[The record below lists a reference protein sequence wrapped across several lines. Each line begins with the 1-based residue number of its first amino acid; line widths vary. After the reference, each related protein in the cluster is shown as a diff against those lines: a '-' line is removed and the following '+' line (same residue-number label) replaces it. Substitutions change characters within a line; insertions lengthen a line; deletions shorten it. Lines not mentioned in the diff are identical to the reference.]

1 MTNEAMAAVAAK
13 FRASLESRADEIE
26 AAEKARAAGG
36 SALPLVT
43 SLHKLAGSAGFY
55 AETGIAELAAN
66 LEGRLDPARNGGFV
80 TRPVAPDIERLVTLL
95 RTRARE
101 S

>member
-1 MTNEAMAAVAAK
+1 MAAVAAK

-26 AAEKARAAGG
+26 AAEKDRAAGG
-36 SALPLVT
+36 SVLPLVA

-55 AETGIAELAAN
+55 AETGIANLAAD
-66 LEGRLDPARNGGFV
+66 LECRLDPARNGGSV
-80 TRPVAPDIERLVTLL
+80 TRPLAPDIEHLVTLL